1 MASALDIQKIEQ
13 VFTFPFK
20 DPRWVTKLAIAVGFS
35 LLNFLII
42 PIFIFSG
49 YGYRTMKRVIVDK
62 QPPGLPEWDDWG
74 GLIKDGLRLYG
85 AGLIYTLPA
94 ILVFL
99 VTGVVLL
106 FSFIPAA
113 DHGTFEPW
121 MAVLWLSFPIGFTLV
136 MILAIPGQVFG
147 QVAISHLVATDR
159 FSAAF
164 QLKELWS
171 IFRANVGRFFLT
183 WLITYAAS
191 MALIFVS
198 QFLAY
203 IPVFC
208 LVYPLVIVAGSV
220 YLALVSYA
228 LYAQVYVEAVAKQG
242 GAR

>member
-1 MASALDIQKIEQ
+1 MASALDALKLEQ
-13 VFTFPFK
+13 AFTFPFK
-20 DPRWVTKLAIAVGFS
+20 DPRWVTKLAIAAGLS

-49 YGYRTMKRVIVDK
+49 YSYRIMKRVIVDK
-62 QPPGLPEWDDWG
+62 QPPELPEWDDWG
-74 GLIKDGLRLYG
+74 GLIKDGLRLYA

-99 VTGVVLL
+99 ATWVVMLI
-106 FSFIPAA
+106 SFIVAS
-113 DHGTFEPW
+113 DSSTLEPW
-121 MAVLWLSFPIGFTLV
+121 MVVLWLSFPIGFTLV

-147 QVAISHLVATDR
+147 QAAIAHLVATDR

-164 QLKELWS
+164 HVKELWS
-171 IFRANVGRFFLT
+171 IFRANVGGFFLT

-191 MALIFVS
+191 MALIFVT

-208 LVYPLVIVAGSV
+208 LVYPLVIIAGSV

-228 LYAQVYVEAVAKQG
+228 LYAQVYVEAIVKQDG
-242 GAR
+242 TG

>member
-1 MASALDIQKIEQ
+1 MASALDSKKLEQ
-13 VFTFPFK
+13 AFTFPFK
-20 DPRWVTKLAIAVGFS
+20 DPRWVTKLAIAVGLS
-35 LLNFLII
+35 LLNFLVI
-42 PIFIFSG
+42 PVFIFSG
-49 YGYRTMKRVIVDK
+49 YSYRIMKRIIVDR

-99 VTGVVLL
+99 ATWVVILV
-106 FSFIPAA
+106 SFIPVV
-113 DHGTFEPW
+113 DRGTFEPW

-164 QLKELWS
+164 QVKKLWP
-171 IFRANVGRFFLT
+171 IFRDNVGGFFLT

-191 MALIFVS
+191 IVLIFVS

-203 IPVFC
+203 IPVVC
-208 LVYPLVIVAGSV
+208 LVYPLVIAGGSV

-228 LYAQVYVEAVAKQG
+228 LYAQVYVDALTKQE
-242 GAR
+242 GAG